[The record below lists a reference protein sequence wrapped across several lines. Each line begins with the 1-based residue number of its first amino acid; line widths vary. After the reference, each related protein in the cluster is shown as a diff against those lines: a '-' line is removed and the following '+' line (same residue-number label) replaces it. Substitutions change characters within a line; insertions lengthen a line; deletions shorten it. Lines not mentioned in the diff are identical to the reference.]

1 MLPSFA
7 TIAELST
14 YPHNRKKNEDLISNK
29 QQIIIKSSNKS
40 RSISFSHSLIRYAI
54 IIKRLRSQP

>member
-29 QQIIIKSSNKS
+29 QQIIIKSS
-40 RSISFSHSLIRYAI
+40 
-54 IIKRLRSQP
+54 IK